1 MNITWHFD
9 AREDKYYREMVAMGK
24 ALAELRNLIRQ
35 KRAKKLGD
43 AKISYEELDNILDN
57 LVKEKF
63 HAQL

>member
-43 AKISYEELDNILDN
+43 AKISYDELDNILDN

-63 HAQL
+63 HSQL

>member
-24 ALAELRNLIRQ
+24 ALADLRNLIRE

-43 AKISYEELDNILDN
+43 AKISYEELDNLLDKI
-57 LVKEKF
+57 VKERYN
-63 HAQL
+63 AQL

>member
-24 ALAELRNLIRQ
+24 ALAELRNLIRE
-35 KRAKKLGD
+35 KRAKKLGH
-43 AKISYEELDNILDN
+43 AKISYDELDNILDN

>member
-24 ALAELRNLIRQ
+24 ALADLRNLIRQ

-43 AKISYEELDNILDN
+43 AKISYDELDNILDN

>member
-24 ALAELRNLIRQ
+24 ALADLRNLIRQ

-43 AKISYEELDNILDN
+43 AKISYDELDNILDN

-63 HAQL
+63 HSQL

>member
-24 ALAELRNLIRQ
+24 ALADLRNLIRQ
-35 KRAKKLGD
+35 KRAKKLGH
-43 AKISYEELDNILDN
+43 AKISYDELDNILDN

>member
-43 AKISYEELDNILDN
+43 AKISYDELDNILDN

>member
-24 ALAELRNLIRQ
+24 ALADLRNLIRQ

-63 HAQL
+63 HSQL

>member
-24 ALAELRNLIRQ
+24 ALADLRNLIRQ

>member
-35 KRAKKLGD
+35 KRAKNLGH
-43 AKISYEELDNILDN
+43 AKISYEELDSLLDKI
-57 LVKEKF
+57 VKERYN
-63 HAQL
+63 AQL